1 MNNIKKFEEL
11 NENVTDVFTL
21 VKGILKSEF
30 SKNLHDIEKTFI
42 TRSGELNNTEIE
54 SLAKKIVNKLTKGGY
69 LRK

>member
-21 VKGILKSEF
+21 VKGILKSELKEI
-30 SKNLHDIEKTFI
+30 SDIDA
-42 TRSGELNNTEIE
+42 
-54 SLAKKIVNKLTKGGY
+54 LAKKIVNKLTKGGY